1 MIRRGLMVPL
11 LLLIAVIAGCSALRI
26 GYRHADTYLAWRA
39 DEYFDFNAQ
48 QKAGFDER
56 LKRLLAWHRYEQ
68 LPEYVAF
75 VEAAVKKGQ
84 AGLKRDDIMWFV
96 DGIKARYRTIVQ
108 HGMDDAVDMLVTL
121 TPDQI
126 VALQNQ
132 WDKDNRKFVKER
144 ALDGSPEER
153 KRERQK
159 RVKDEI
165 KDWTGHLT
173 DEQEEKI
180 TALFEAVP
188 FINHLRHQDRIR
200 RQKEFLEV
208 QKLRGNKQA
217 FRQRLQAWLP
227 DWEKGRTPEF
237 ERLSA
242 EVYDKRIQ
250 FYIAV
255 EKILTPEQREHVWQ
269 RLQKFADDFRS
280 LSKKPAAAGGDP
292 AWAEK
297 IALAHVFILD
307 AHVLE

>member
-1 MIRRGLMVPL
+1 MVRHGLIVPL

-26 GYRHADTYLAWRA
+26 TYRHADTYFAWRA

-48 QKAGFDER
+48 QKQEFDER
-56 LKRLLAWHRYEQ
+56 LKRQLAWHRYEQ
-68 LPEYVAF
+68 LPEYAAF

-84 AGLKRDDIMWFV
+84 AGLKRDDIIWFV
-96 DGIKARYRTIVQ
+96 EGIKARYRKIIQ

-121 TPDQI
+121 DADQL
-126 VALQNQ
+126 VALQKQ

-144 ALDGSPEER
+144 ALDGTPEER
-153 KRERQK
+153 RRERQK
-159 RVKDEI
+159 RVRDEI

-173 DEQEEKI
+173 EDQEEKI
-180 TALFEAVP
+180 AALFQAVP

-200 RQKEFLEV
+200 RQKEFLELL
-208 QKLRGNKQA
+208 KLRGNKEA
-217 FRQRLQAWLP
+217 FRQKLQAWLR
-227 DWEKGRTPEF
+227 DWESGRTPEF

-250 FYIAV
+250 FYMAV
-255 EKILTPEQREHVWQ
+255 EKLLTPEQREHAWR
-269 RLQKFADDFRS
+269 RLQSFADDFRS
-280 LSKKPAAAGGDP
+280 LAKKPAAAAGDP

-297 IALAHVFILD
+297 IQLAMFPFD